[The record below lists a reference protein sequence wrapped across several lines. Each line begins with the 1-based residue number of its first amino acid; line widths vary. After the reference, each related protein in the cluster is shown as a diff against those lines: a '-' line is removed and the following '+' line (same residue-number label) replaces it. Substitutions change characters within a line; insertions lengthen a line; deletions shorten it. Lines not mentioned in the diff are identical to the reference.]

1 VRFRFFRPPCRA
13 GAFQGRSR
21 PPSGPS
27 VLFSILRLQ
36 WARDN
41 MDRLAQDKIRKRAYE
56 LWEQSG
62 RPDGSEER
70 FWHQADLELQGGMDR
85 GEPARGSPDDI

>member
-1 VRFRFFRPPCRA
+1 
-13 GAFQGRSR
+13 
-21 PPSGPS
+21 
-27 VLFSILRLQ
+27 
-36 WARDN
+36 